1 MKIKTTLAVI
11 GLMLSPTFALAEG
24 GCAHSKSNISASACA
39 EGTMYDAASGTCK
52 PLTTS

>member
-11 GLMLSPTFALAEG
+11 ALMLSPTFALAEG
-24 GCAHSKSNISASACA
+24 GCANSKSNISASACTD
-39 EGTMYDAASGTCK
+39 GTIYDAATGTCQ